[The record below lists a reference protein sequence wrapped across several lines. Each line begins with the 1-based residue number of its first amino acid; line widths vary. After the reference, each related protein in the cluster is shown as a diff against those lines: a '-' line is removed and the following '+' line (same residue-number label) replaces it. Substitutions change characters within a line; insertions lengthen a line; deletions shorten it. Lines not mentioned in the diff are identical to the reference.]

1 MRQVTGARHNSVLVR
16 ISPGVGEGR
25 VLNPPPVTRFDDP
38 DGSRPI
44 RHNLP
49 RPLTTFIGRRQQIVE
64 LQGLLADVPLLT
76 LTGPGGVGKTRLAL
90 HVAGLVREQY
100 PDGVWLVDLAAVTDE
115 HLVPQAIASSV
126 GIHDLPAEALIET
139 LARALQSKRLL
150 LVLDNCE
157 HVLAACQSVA
167 YRLLQ
172 SCASVRIMATSRQPL
187 DIPGETAWR
196 VP

>member
-1 MRQVTGARHNSVLVR
+1 MA
-16 ISPGVGEGR
+16 
-25 VLNPPPVTRFDDP
+25 D
-38 DGSRPI
+38 
-44 RHNLP
+44 NLP
-49 RPLTTFIGRRQQIVE
+49 VQLTTFIGRRPQIVQ
-64 LQGLLADVPLLT
+64 LQGLLADVRLLT

-90 HVAGLVREQY
+90 QVAGSVRDQY
-100 PDGVWLVDLAAVTDE
+100 PDGVWLVDLASITDE

-157 HVLAACQSVA
+157 HLLGACQVTA

-172 SCASVRIMATSRQPL
+172 SCAFVRILATSRQSL

-196 VP
+196 VPSLELPRRSNAGRFRRHYWL